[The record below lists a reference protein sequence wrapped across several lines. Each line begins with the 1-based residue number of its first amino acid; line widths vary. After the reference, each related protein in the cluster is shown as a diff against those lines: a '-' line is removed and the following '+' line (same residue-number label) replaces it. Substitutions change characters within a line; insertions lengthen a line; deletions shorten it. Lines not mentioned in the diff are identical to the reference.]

1 MFAKVNKT
9 LFIIILLI
17 GGLLLSAC
25 GDPKLKPLSSGAT
38 IVAFGDSLT
47 EGVGASE
54 AASYPNQLSI
64 ITGLNVVNAGISG
77 ETTDRGLARFEDV
90 LEQYSPELVILLEGG
105 NDILRNHNQNQTK
118 QNLAQMI
125 DIAKQHNVQVLL
137 MGVPEKNLFSS
148 VAGFYDELAE
158 EHEMA
163 YMREVIAD
171 LLKTQK
177 YKSDQIHLNA
187 QGYRVL
193 AEQIAETLKDEGA
206 LP

>member
-1 MFAKVNKT
+1 MPELKKYLYVT
-9 LFIIILLI
+9 LLLVGSILLT
-17 GGLLLSAC
+17 AC
-25 GDPKLKPLSSGAT
+25 SDPKLQPLSSNAT

-47 EGVGASE
+47 EGIGASKE
-54 AASYPNQLSI
+54 GSYPSQLAI

-77 ETTDRGLARFEDV
+77 ETTDRGLARFKDV
-90 LEQYSPELVILLEGG
+90 LTQYNPELVILLEGG
-105 NDILRNHNQNQTK
+105 NDILRNQNQNQTK

-158 EHEMA
+158 EHEVA
-163 YMREVIAD
+163 YMRGVISD
-171 LLKTQK
+171 LLKTKK

-193 AEQIAETLKDEGA
+193 AEQIAEILKDEGA

>member
-1 MFAKVNKT
+1 MAELKKYLYVT
-9 LFIIILLI
+9 
-17 GGLLLSAC
+17 LLLVGSLLLTAC
-25 GDPKLKPLSSGAT
+25 SDPKLKPLSSNAT

-47 EGVGASE
+47 EGIGASE
-54 AASYPNQLSI
+54 AASYPSQLAI
-64 ITGLNVVNAGISG
+64 ITGLEVVNAGISG

-90 LEQYSPELVILLEGG
+90 LEQYEPELVILLEGG
-105 NDILRNHNQNQTK
+105 NDILRNQNQNQTK

-125 DIAKQHNVQVLL
+125 DIAKRRNVQVLL

-158 EHEMA
+158 EHDVA
-163 YMREVIAD
+163 YMRGVISD
-171 LLKTQK
+171 LLKTKK

-193 AEQIAETLKDEGA
+193 AEQIAETLKEEGA

>member
-1 MFAKVNKT
+1 MPELKKYLYVT
-9 LFIIILLI
+9 LLLVGSILLT
-17 GGLLLSAC
+17 AC
-25 GDPKLKPLSSGAT
+25 SDPKLQPLSSNAT

-47 EGVGASE
+47 EGIGASKE
-54 AASYPNQLSI
+54 GSYPRQLAI

-77 ETTDRGLARFEDV
+77 ETTDRGLGRFEDV
-90 LEQYSPELVILLEGG
+90 LMQHNPELVILLEGG

-125 DIAKQHNVQVLL
+125 DIAKQNNVQVLL

-158 EHEMA
+158 EHQVA
-163 YMREVIAD
+163 YMRGEVSD
-171 LLKTQK
+171 LLKTKK

-193 AEQIAETLKDEGA
+193 AEKIAETLKDEGA

>member
-1 MFAKVNKT
+1 MFAKVNKA
-9 LFIIILLI
+9 LFIITLLT

-54 AASYPNQLSI
+54 AASYPNQLAL

-77 ETTDRGLARFEDV
+77 ETTERGLARFEDV

-105 NDILRNHNQNQTK
+105 NDILRNNNQNLTK

-125 DIAKQHNVQVLL
+125 DIAKQRNVQVLL

-158 EHEMA
+158 EHEVA
-163 YMREVIAD
+163 YMRGVIGD

>member
-1 MFAKVNKT
+1 MAELKKYLYVT
-9 LFIIILLI
+9 
-17 GGLLLSAC
+17 LLLVGSLLLTAC
-25 GDPKLKPLSSGAT
+25 SDPKLKPLSSNAT

-47 EGVGASE
+47 EGIGASE
-54 AASYPNQLSI
+54 AASYPSQLAI
-64 ITGLNVVNAGISG
+64 ITGLEVVNAGISG

-90 LEQYSPELVILLEGG
+90 LEQYEPELVILLEGG
-105 NDILRNHNQNQTK
+105 NDILRNQNQNQTK

-125 DIAKQHNVQVLL
+125 DIAKQHHVQVLL

-158 EHEMA
+158 EHDVA
-163 YMREVIAD
+163 YMRGVISD
-171 LLKTQK
+171 LLKTKK

-193 AEQIAETLKDEGA
+193 AEQIAETLKEEGA

>member
-1 MFAKVNKT
+1 MVELKKYLYVT
-9 LFIIILLI
+9 
-17 GGLLLSAC
+17 LLLVGSLLLTAC
-25 GDPKLKPLSSGAT
+25 SDPKLKPLSSNAT

-47 EGVGASE
+47 EGIGASRE
-54 AASYPNQLSI
+54 GSYPSQLAI
-64 ITGLNVVNAGISG
+64 ITGLEVVNAGISG
-77 ETTDRGLARFEDV
+77 ETTDRGLARFENA
-90 LEQYSPELVILLEGG
+90 LTQHNPELVILLEGG

-118 QNLAQMI
+118 KNLAQMI

-158 EHEMA
+158 EHEVA
-163 YMREVIAD
+163 YMRGVVSD
-171 LLKTQK
+171 LLKTKK

-193 AEQIAETLKDEGA
+193 AEKIAETLKDEGA
-206 LP
+206 LL

>member
-1 MFAKVNKT
+1 MAELKKYLCLT
-9 LFIIILLI
+9 LILV
-17 GGLLLSAC
+17 GSVLLTAC
-25 GDPKLKPLSSGAT
+25 SDPKLQPLSSNAT

-47 EGVGASE
+47 EGIGASKE
-54 AASYPNQLSI
+54 GSYPSQLAM
-64 ITGLNVVNAGISG
+64 ITGLEVVNAGISG

-90 LEQYSPELVILLEGG
+90 LMQYNPELVILLEGG

-125 DIAKQHNVQVLL
+125 DIAKQNNVQVLL

-158 EHEMA
+158 EHQVA
-163 YMREVIAD
+163 YMRGEVSD
-171 LLKTQK
+171 LLKTKK

-193 AEQIAETLKDEGA
+193 AEKIAETLKDEGA

>member
-1 MFAKVNKT
+1 MSRLKQY
-9 LFIIILLI
+9 LPMLGLLV

-25 GDPKLKPLSSGAT
+25 SDPKLQPLSSGAT

-47 EGVGASE
+47 EGIGASKT
-54 AASYPNQLSI
+54 ASYPNQLAQ
-64 ITGLNVVNAGISG
+64 ITGLNVINAGISG

-90 LEQYSPELVILLEGG
+90 LKQYNPELVILLEGG
-105 NDILRNHNQNQTK
+105 NDILRNHNQLQTK

-125 DIAKQHNVQVLL
+125 AIAKQRNVQLL
-137 MGVPEKNLFSS
+137 LIGVPEKNLFSS
-148 VAGFYDELAE
+148 VADFYDELAE
-158 EHEMA
+158 EHQLT
-163 YMREVIAD
+163 YIREVVSD
-171 LLKTQK
+171 LLKTKK

-193 AEQIAETLKDEGA
+193 AQQIMETLQDEGA

>member
-1 MFAKVNKT
+1 MVELKRYLYLT
-9 LFIIILLI
+9 
-17 GGLLLSAC
+17 LLLVGSLLLTAC
-25 GDPKLKPLSSGAT
+25 SDQKLKPLSSNAT

-47 EGVGASE
+47 EGIGASE
-54 AASYPNQLSI
+54 AASYPSQLAI
-64 ITGLNVVNAGISG
+64 ITGLEVINAGVSG

-90 LEQYSPELVILLEGG
+90 LEQYDPELVILLEGG
-105 NDILRNHNQNQTK
+105 NDILRNSNHGQTK
-118 QNLAQMI
+118 QNLSQMI
-125 DIAKQHNVQVLL
+125 DIAKRRNVQVLL

-158 EHEMA
+158 EHEVA
-163 YMREVIAD
+163 YMRGVISD
-171 LLKTQK
+171 LLKTKK

-193 AEQIAETLKDEGA
+193 AEQIAETLKEEGA